1 MGIRKL
7 VVTRLRDSV
16 ATLLLISVINF
27 FMFFRRLRSGSGL
40 TLWGQLTSYVEFL
53 SLRSLQSPQYR
64 SAMALLA
71 DKFPKT
77 LLLVGLASFFA
88 IGAGMLLGLLTSL
101 NPRGGVNAV
110 VTFILMVPYTIPTWW
125 LSIVVLNA
133 FYRWFPSQGWFDVAR
148 WSNFPPQWDP
158 IGFIMDVARHI
169 ALPMICLTLSLSL
182 IYFLITKNTIRNV
195 LSEDYIRTARAKG
208 LGASKILFRHALPNA
223 LLPITVAIGLT
234 FSIIVNET
242 LPVELVYSKS
252 GIGWLLYKSL
262 VSPWGFVRE
271 SPMTTFQFIFLA
283 YSAIV
288 VVSQLFLDIAHYALD
303 PRLKGVHD
311 EVIYDDRASRRER
324 GALGFLGGIFGVVI
338 APVRFLLG
346 FSWRV
351 AVGLIRAV
359 KYPGSVK
366 RSFDKIR
373 RGTLRHSIR
382 RFRGTR
388 NGIVGLSIL
397 AALIIVALLAPYL
410 PLMDPEKTTTPF
422 RAEPPDGEH
431 WLGTDEWGRDILS
444 RLVWSTRV
452 SLFECLGAM
461 AISLTVGCLVGV
473 LSGYFYGH
481 WYAYL
486 LDRLTDVFL
495 AIPLITFVMFFPM
508 APGSSKWV
516 IVTGLATWGIT
527 AKLVRSQVLT
537 MREMLYVQAARS
549 SGASTGYILLH
560 HVLPQAL
567 PVLSSSI
574 IYTAITVMTIQSS
587 LDFFGF
593 RRWTWDPM
601 NVVKIAPVISWGTLL
616 SYGTIYGGLNYWWA
630 IIPPAIC
637 MTLLGL
643 SLIFISN
650 SLMEAFNPRLERNI
664 IH

>member
-1 MGIRKL
+1 MAIKKI
-7 VVTRLRDSV
+7 VVTRLRDSF
-16 ATLLLISVINF
+16 ATLMLILVINF
-27 FMFFRRLRSGSGL
+27 FMFFRRTGHVSEL
-40 TLWGQLTSYVEFL
+40 TLWGQLAAYMEFL

-64 SAMALLA
+64 SAMSLLA

-101 NPRGGVNAV
+101 RPRSGVNAF

-158 IGFIMDVARHI
+158 FGFLMDVTWHV
-169 ALPMICLTLSLSL
+169 ALPMTCLTLSLAL
-182 IYFLITKNTIRNV
+182 IYYMITKNTIRNV
-195 LSEDYIRTARAKG
+195 LSEDYIKTARAKG
-208 LGASKILFRHALPNA
+208 LGATKILFRHALPNA

-242 LPVELVYSKS
+242 LPVELVFSKG

-271 SPMTTFQFIFLA
+271 APLATFQFIFLA

-288 VVSQLFLDIAHYALD
+288 VVSQLLLDIVHYALD

-311 EVIYDDRASRRER
+311 EVIYDDRASRSKHGGPGGRV
-324 GALGFLGGIFGVVI
+324 LGVLGDLFNIVI
-338 APVRFLLG
+338 APIRFILNV
-346 FSWRV
+346 SKRV
-351 AVGLIRAV
+351 TIGLMRAIMD
-359 KYPGSVK
+359 PRSFK
-366 RSFDKIR
+366 RSFNKIR
-373 RGTLRHSIR
+373 LESMRHSLGQFR
-382 RFRGTR
+382 RTK
-388 NGIVGLSIL
+388 NGISGVAIL
-397 AALIIVALLAPYL
+397 AGLIIVALVAPYL
-410 PLMDPEKTTTPF
+410 PLMDPEKTSTPF
-422 RAEPPDGEH
+422 KAEPPDGEH

-452 SLFECLGAM
+452 SLFECLGAL

-473 LSGYFYGH
+473 VSGYFYGQWH
-481 WYAYL
+481 AYI

-527 AKLVRSQVLT
+527 AKLVRSQVMT
-537 MREMLYVQAARS
+537 MREKLYVQAARS

-593 RRWTWDPM
+593 RRLTWDPM
-601 NVVKIAPVISWGTLL
+601 NVVKIAPVVSWGTLL
-616 SYGTIYGGLNYWWA
+616 SYGTIYGGLHYWWA
-630 IIPPAIC
+630 IIPPRDLHDPAGVVPHIHQQ
-637 MTLLGL
+637 L
-643 SLIFISN
+643 SHGGVQP
-650 SLMEAFNPRLERNI
+650 EA
-664 IH
+664 